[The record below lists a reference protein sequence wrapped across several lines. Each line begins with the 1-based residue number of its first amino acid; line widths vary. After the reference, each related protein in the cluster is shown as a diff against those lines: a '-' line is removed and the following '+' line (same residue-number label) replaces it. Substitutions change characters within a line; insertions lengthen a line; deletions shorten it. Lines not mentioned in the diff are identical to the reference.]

1 MTSFNLYEAYA
12 AVYDEDLREEIL
24 TVEEDFSFI
33 DELSDNELDLVM
45 EEIIVEENLNINECF
60 EMFDDLL
67 IEARVTSSEDR
78 PESGRS
84 RVTSSKAEAE
94 ARKQAVVA
102 AKERVA
108 ARKQAR
114 KSKEKEER
122 SQRRAERVERIKGS
136 ISRVAKTIGKKLT
149 VGAEKA
155 KRALQGRDSGSERKV
170 RQAKIKM
177 RDVARK
183 GIRKAVTGERG
194 QTRPPAVTT
203 GKTEKASSGDY
214 TPPSKKTVGKEVK
227 DAAKS
232 TIRDTTHRGGGVG
245 RRETAS
251 SGGIQ
256 SRTRYGGGD
265 GPSSTGRALPPKGAG
280 TRTAAGNPRAES
292 QRTLAMSRAKSQ
304 GKKALAKLNREEF
317 ELLAS
322 YILEDLISE
331 GYAETFEEALN
342 VLESFS
348 DYEVGEI
355 AENYLVEETV
365 DLYDVVLEHLLDEG
379 YADTNENAL
388 AIMANM
394 SEEWREEILDEAVR
408 GSGRSI
414 GDRITGNDIRG
425 VTRGNKSVY
434 KKPKWKDDVENKVDR
449 EVQLLSDR
457 KKKKKSEM
465 DAGRLTVATKRGI
478 EKATNRS
485 NDGPGGDEFAPGSA
499 VRRREE
505 DDQPTDYRAR
515 RRRASGR

>member
-1 MTSFNLYEAYA
+1 MNAFNLYEAYA
-12 AVYDEDLREEIL
+12 AVYDEDLREDIL
-24 TVEEDFSFI
+24 TIEEDFQFI
-33 DELSDNELDLVM
+33 DELSDNELDQVM
-45 EEIIVEENLNINECF
+45 EEIIIEENLNINECF

-227 DAAKS
+227 DAAKR
-232 TIRDTTHRGGGVG
+232 TISGAYRGAGAGERTEVRAGGSG
-245 RRETAS
+245 S
-251 SGGIQ
+251 SGTVR
-256 SRTRYGGGD
+256 SRSNSGGD
-265 GPSSTGRALPPKGAG
+265 GPSEKGRSLPPKGAT
-280 TRTAAGNPRAES
+280 TRTPSGNLRRQSQIDYTLTTA
-292 QRTLAMSRAKSQ
+292 QRTGAKKLKEDFDTLAEM
-304 GKKALAKLNREEF
+304 
-317 ELLAS
+317 
-322 YILEDLISE
+322 ILEDLINE
-331 GYAETFEEALN
+331 GYAETFEEAFT

-355 AENYLVEETV
+355 VENYLTEETV
-365 DLYDVVLEHLLDEG
+365 DLYDVILEHLLEQG
-379 YADTNENAL
+379 YAETKEA
-388 AIMANM
+388 ATVIMTNM
-394 SEEWREEILDEAVR
+394 SEEWRAEIL
-408 GSGRSI
+408 
-414 GDRITGNDIRG
+414 
-425 VTRGNKSVY
+425 
-434 KKPKWKDDVENKVDR
+434 EN
-449 EVQLLSDR
+449 L
-457 KKKKKSEM
+457 
-465 DAGRLTVATKRGI
+465 
-478 EKATNRS
+478 
-485 NDGPGGDEFAPGSA
+485 
-499 VRRREE
+499 
-505 DDQPTDYRAR
+505 
-515 RRRASGR
+515 